1 MHIARLVVKNFRNL
15 RSIDTSLTEGVNG
28 IVGENNAGKSNAILA
43 LRICLDV
50 DLPSR
55 IRSLASSDIHVS
67 VDATQPFQV
76 LIGVEFSDY
85 AQNLSELALLHACQI
100 SPNRARLFYRFRP
113 KKAVRD
119 AIKEGTRPKDDLQ
132 AEDYGWELCGGGNP
146 KIDLLDMDW
155 NDDTGEAIR
164 FSDLQYFQV
173 VSLQALRDVEQDLR
187 NGRVSPLVKLLET
200 KKITDAE
207 RAEFVRVLQDA
218 NAQVAASDSLK
229 KTARG
234 IEDALKS
241 ATGPSYGLKTAMGI
255 GSPTYDSIIR
265 TLRILLSESDGL
277 SDVDPSRNGLGLNN
291 VLYIA
296 IWLEY
301 LRGRTQREGSA
312 GQIILIEEPEAHLH
326 PQLQLSLMSALRE
339 IAMQTVVT
347 THSTHI
353 TARLPLKSQIIF
365 TRARGEVICYP
376 ISRNTQLSSNEM
388 KDLERYLDATKSTL
402 LFAQKIILVEGA
414 AELILLPH
422 MIHEMMEIDV
432 EKHGI
437 SIISINGT
445 HFSPFMKLL
454 EGGALGKKCA
464 IVSDAD
470 LPPSTTDDDEDDDV
484 TESRTDLRA
493 LEGDRVKVFLGRT
506 TFERELAEVE
516 NSAMLVSATEESGLV
531 AASKKL
537 AALATKIKSLPKKDA
552 SLPALEEEFRDRV
565 LRIAIRVG
573 KARFAQLCAAHVEKS
588 VLLPD
593 YISDAVDW
601 LAAK

>member
-1 MHIARLVVKNFRNL
+1 
-15 RSIDTSLTEGVNG
+15 
-28 IVGENNAGKSNAILA
+28 
-43 LRICLDV
+43 
-50 DLPSR
+50 
-55 IRSLASSDIHVS
+55 
-67 VDATQPFQV
+67 VDATKPFQV

-85 AQNLSELALLHACQI
+85 TRNLSELALLHACQI
-100 SPNRARLFYRFRP
+100 SPDRARLFYRFRP
-113 KKAVRD
+113 KKTVRD
-119 AIKEGTRPKDDLQ
+119 AIKEGARAMDDLQ

-146 KIDLLDMDW
+146 KIDLLDLDW
-155 NDDTGEAIR
+155 DDDTGESIR

-187 NGRVSPLVKLLET
+187 NGRISPLVKLLET
-200 KKITDAE
+200 KKITEAE

-229 KTARG
+229 QTAAG
-234 IEDALKS
+234 IENSLKG
-241 ATGPSYGLKTAMGI
+241 ATGPSYGLQTSMGI
-255 GSPTYDSIIR
+255 GAPTYDSIIR
-265 TLRILLSESDGL
+265 TLRILLSESGGL
-277 SDVDPSRNGLGLNN
+277 SDADPSRNGLGLNN

-312 GQIILIEEPEAHLH
+312 GQLILIEEPEAHLH

-339 IAMQTVVT
+339 ISMQTVVT

-353 TARLPLKSQIIF
+353 TSRLPLKSQIIF
-365 TRARGEVICYP
+365 TRSGGAVIGHPIARNALLSPEE
-376 ISRNTQLSSNEM
+376 TQ
-388 KDLERYLDATKSTL
+388 DLERYLDATKSTL

-414 AELILLPH
+414 AELILLPR
-422 MIHEMMEIDV
+422 MIREMMEIDV

-454 EGGALGKKCA
+454 EGGSLGKKCA

-470 LPPSTTDDDEDDDV
+470 LPPSATDDEDDEDENV
-484 TESRTDLRA
+484 TESRADLRA
-493 LEGDRVKVFLGRT
+493 LEGDGVKVFLGRT
-506 TFERELAEVE
+506 TFEREIADVE
-516 NSAMLVSATEESGLV
+516 NVAMLVTATEQSGLV

-537 AALATKIKSLPKKDA
+537 AALAKKIKSLPENDA
-552 SLPALEEEFRDRV
+552 NRPGLQEDFRDRV

-573 KARFAQLCAAHVEKS
+573 KARFAQLCAAHIEAALVM
-588 VLLPD
+588 PD
-593 YISDAVDW
+593 YITEAVDW
-601 LAAK
+601 LTAK